1 MEATENTTTIV
12 VNNDN
17 KTKFKYIKTSMS
29 LMYYLDANSFKLLT
43 YIINT
48 TNLTGNLNFKVSFAK
63 MSYKLD
69 LDAKTIQKCIN
80 NLESENILSI
90 NSGFSNRECNVY
102 TLSIETM
109 LSLDEY
115 SVDELIEMKKNKKV
129 TKVKSIKKENIEVKP
144 IVIIKQTEVTKPVEV
159 VETIIEAEEITIDN
173 ELIDSFIEF
182 VKPLDIEEI
191 KSLQR
196 KYNKQECLV
205 LSDNW
210 SYIKTKITDF
220 DKLVKIN
227 QMISIIK
234 NKTN

>member
-115 SVDELIEMKKNKKV
+115 SVDELIEMKKNKKG
-129 TKVKSIKKENIEVKP
+129 TKVKSIKKETIEVKP
-144 IVIIKQTEVTKPVEV
+144 IEIVKEVTKPIEV
-159 VETIIEAEEITIDN
+159 IDAVIEAEETTIDN

-182 VKPLDIEEI
+182 VKPLDIEEV

-227 QMISIIK
+227 QMISIVK
-234 NKTN
+234 NKIN